1 MTSPASEPQ
10 PNVGDPAV
18 LPEAHSVTL
27 VCPEC
32 GSLVRI
38 RDVHA
43 YVLSN
48 HFAVCSELKLLTGS
62 GE

>member
-1 MTSPASEPQ
+1 VPDEPI
-10 PNVGDPAV
+10 PEPEV
-18 LPEAHSVTL
+18 LPEAHSVTI

-48 HFAVCSELKLLTGS
+48 HFAVCSELKLVTGS
-62 GE
+62 QD

>member
-1 MTSPASEPQ
+1 MSEEPE
-10 PNVGDPAV
+10 V

-32 GSLVRI
+32 GELVRI

-48 HFAVCSELKLLTGS
+48 HLAVCKEMALLNGDT
-62 GE
+62 E